1 MRKTFDKPVAPFPAA
16 RAFCLK
22 TMLDQHSL
30 STNASRIVHRHE
42 LGSSDDVQ
50 DEFQPASNS
59 KNMKDVLQWPPQ
71 CSGSGAEYRS
81 GATCFW
87 GSMIRIHKSE
97 VWIRIRLWMGM
108 VL

>member
-1 MRKTFDKPVAPFPAA
+1 LKIVRGEGVGSQMFHDEDCA
-16 RAFCLK
+16 R
-22 TMLDQHSL
+22 
-30 STNASRIVHRHE
+30 RHE

-59 KNMKDVLQWPPQ
+59 TNMKDVLQWPPQ
-71 CSGSGAEYRS
+71 CSGSGAQYRS

-97 VWIRIRLWMGM
+97 VWIRIRLCMGM